1 MVTHKV
7 QTNDSS
13 LTLGEWNRYTHCRP
27 QVDFTGVD
35 ASNCDVIFD
44 TEELST
50 KAVQFAHLHQL
61 ANHIPT
67 HGHNKHKVA
76 NVSAEVRAWMNEI
89 YAQDFEFYAR
99 LSEIQ
104 RSKPL
109 MTGLGRAT
117 KQVDAAH
124 GSCSPL

>member
-1 MVTHKV
+1 MRGGA
-7 QTNDSS
+7 S
-13 LTLGEWNRYTHCRP
+13 LDDLPRDELAARPDLGRALRAGRARGELGR
-27 QVDFTGVD
+27 
-35 ASNCDVIFD
+35 
-44 TEELST
+44 EELST